1 MTYSP
6 QGTIKGYVNKS
17 DASFSKQAV
26 STTIVELN
34 STKVEYT
41 PTALATAVIYDV
53 TFAIAWSPDRRA
65 SFMSLRLQTSNDDS
79 TWTDV
84 DGCKAFCGD
93 GYTNDDTNWH
103 FMSAAFTLT
112 PWTGK
117 RYLRLAA
124 RARDTSSEF
133 TWGRSYTVA
142 QGEGNGFAPKI
153 SVYSVE
159 T

>member
-26 STTIVELN
+26 STSIVELN

-53 TFAIAWSPDRRA
+53 TFSFAWSPDKRA
-65 SFMSLRLQTSNDDS
+65 SLMCLRVQTSTDDS

-84 DGCKAFCGD
+84 DGCESFCGD
-93 GYTNDDTNWH
+93 KSSTDDIDWH
-103 FMSAAFTLT
+103 IMSAAFTLA

-124 RARDTSSEF
+124 RSFDSGSEF
-133 TWGRSYTVA
+133 TWGRSYTIMS
-142 QGEGNGFAPKI
+142 GEGNGFAPKI

-159 T
+159 A